1 MAFEVRH
8 FSPLIQRW
16 RRCLGISTTLAA
28 GAPNG
33 WARHW
38 LELTRGLWAGVW
50 VESRSAGTAG
60 ERVGRSVV

>member
-38 LELTRGLWAGVW
+38 LELTACFRKVPK
-50 VESRSAGTAG
+50 VEARSDGW
-60 ERVGRSVV
+60 RVK

>member
-16 RRCLGISTTLAA
+16 RRCSSISTALAA
-28 GAPNG
+28 GVPNG

-38 LELTRGLWAGVW
+38 TQSTMRFCGGAKKDA
-50 VESRSAGTAG
+50 RS
-60 ERVGRSVV
+60 